1 MRKQALPIRYGFPV
15 IAATGLLL
23 LSACDDGFG
32 LTQIGRAVDPI
43 PVYKPVQERLQ
54 PDARGVITYPTYQ
67 VIVAG
72 SNDSIPAMASR
83 VGISA
88 PELAEY
94 NGLPVDH
101 LVTKGQ
107 VLALPNSVSRPDGSA
122 STGRSIEEIAS
133 SAIDRAPGTAPAEA
147 GNDPAEPIR
156 HIVEPGETAYSIARL
171 YDVSV
176 TSLASWNGLDRDLT
190 VRVGQQLLIPVST
203 AAGPRIAS
211 AAPVT
216 APGQGSV
223 TPTPPSASKPLP
235 EPVKVAKIPDSP
247 NLAADRTPVGASG
260 KLLLPVQGDVLRGYS
275 KGSRGNEGIDI
286 AASAGTAVKAAEDGE
301 VALTSESVGD
311 TTILLI
317 RHADNLYTVYSNIT
331 GVTLE
336 KGQKVSRGQTIGKV
350 AKGNPSFLHFEIR
363 KGTESVDP
371 APYL

>member
-1 MRKQALPIRYGFPV
+1 MAKQALPLGNGFPL

-23 LSACDDGFG
+23 LSACSDGIG
-32 LTQIGRAVDPI
+32 LTQLGRAVDPV
-43 PVYKPVQERLQ
+43 PVYQPVQERLE

-72 SNDSIPAMASR
+72 SNDSLSAMASR
-83 VGISA
+83 VGMTA
-88 PELAEY
+88 GELADY

-101 LVTKGQ
+101 RVNKGQ
-107 VLALPNSVSRPDGSA
+107 VLALPDTVARPPAG
-122 STGRSIEEIAS
+122 GPGGQSIEEIAS

-190 VRVGQQLLIPVST
+190 VRVGQQLLIPVSN
-203 AAGPRIAS
+203 AGIRS
-211 AAPVT
+211 AAATAPVA
-216 APGQGSV
+216 APGQGSA

-247 NLAADRTPVGASG
+247 NMAADRTPAGASG
-260 KLLLPVQGDVLRGYS
+260 KLLTPVQGNIIRGYS
-275 KGSRGNEGIDI
+275 KGSKGNEGIDI
-286 AASAGTAVKAAEDGE
+286 AAAAGTAVKAADAGE
-301 VALTSESVGD
+301 VALISKSVGD

-317 RHADNLYTVYSNIT
+317 RHPDNLYTVYSNIT
-331 GVTLE
+331 GVSLK
-336 KGQKVSRGQTIGKV
+336 KGQKVSRGQTVGKV
-350 AKGNPSFLHFEIR
+350 AKGSPSFLHFEIR
-363 KGTESVDP
+363 RGTESIDP

>member
-1 MRKQALPIRYGFPV
+1 M
-15 IAATGLLL
+15 AATGLLL
-23 LSACDDGFG
+23 LSACDNGFN
-32 LTQIGRAVDPI
+32 LTQIGRAVDPV
-43 PVYKPVQERLQ
+43 PVYKPVQERQQ

-72 SNDSIPAMASR
+72 DNDSLPAMASR

-88 PELAEY
+88 ADLADY

-101 LVTKGQ
+101 RVTKGQ
-107 VLALPNSVSRPDGSA
+107 VLALPNTVARPDGSA

-190 VRVGQQLLIPVST
+190 VRVGQQLLIPVSNAGTRT
-203 AAGPRIAS
+203 A
-211 AAPVT
+211 AAPVA
-216 APGQGSV
+216 APGRGSA

-247 NLAADRTPVGASG
+247 NLTADRTPAGASG
-260 KLLLPVQGDVLRGYS
+260 KLLTPVDGKILRGYS
-275 KGSRGNEGIDI
+275 KGSKGNEGIDI
-286 AASAGTAVKAAEDGE
+286 AASAGTAVKAADTGE
-301 VALTSESVGD
+301 VALISKSVGD

-317 RHADNLYTVYSNIT
+317 RHPDNLYTVYSNIT
-331 GVTLE
+331 GVSLT

-363 KGTESVDP
+363 RGTESIDP